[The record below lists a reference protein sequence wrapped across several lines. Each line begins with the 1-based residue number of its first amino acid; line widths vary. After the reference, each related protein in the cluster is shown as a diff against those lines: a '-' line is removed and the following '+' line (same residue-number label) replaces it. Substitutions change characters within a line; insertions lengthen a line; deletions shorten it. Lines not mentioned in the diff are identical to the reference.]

1 MQIVAQSSDIAET
14 TSHMTGGMASIIAL
28 GVSIAFTVLLW
39 RLGAIRRLVNVQNER
54 QKRFLGQRNLRGA
67 EWGTGRSAAI
77 SFTGVIWFITFCL
90 VFYGLI
96 LWA

>member
-1 MQIVAQSSDIAET
+1 MAET
-14 TSHMTGGMASIIAL
+14 TSHMTGGMTLIIAL
-28 GVSIAFTVLLW
+28 GVSIAITVLLW
-39 RLGAIRRLVNVQNER
+39 RLGAIQRIVNVQNER
-54 QKRFLGQRNLRGA
+54 QKRYLGRWNLRGA

-77 SFTGVIWFITFCL
+77 SFTGAIWLITFCL

>member
-1 MQIVAQSSDIAET
+1 MHLIAQSDNAAESST
-14 TSHMTGGMASIIAL
+14 YMSMEMVFYIAL
-28 GVSIAFTVLLW
+28 GVSIALTVLLW
-39 RLGAIRRLVNVQNER
+39 RLGAIRRMVNVQNER
-54 QKRFLGQRNLRGA
+54 QKRFRGGWNLHGA